1 MQTEKLSFEQPT
13 SQYATELTP
22 ASKERPMYS
31 FSFGFGDHG
40 CIQSSSHIYVGA
52 NPFRLFAFA
61 NTAALL
67 CRGPVVPLW
76 ITEIN
81 LRHL

>member
-1 MQTEKLSFEQPT
+1 MRQNLHLRQKSDL
-13 SQYATELTP
+13 
-22 ASKERPMYS
+22 
-31 FSFGFGDHG
+31 
-40 CIQSSSHIYVGA
+40 CIHFHLALVIMDAFSHIYVGA